1 MNTEILLEQA
11 LEATRQEGIGLS
23 IKEVAETLWKVYD
36 LAEINTLQRELEEL
50 TKDSITFNI

>member
-1 MNTEILLEQA
+1 MNTQILLEQA

-36 LAEINTLQRELEEL
+36 LGEINALQRELEEL
-50 TKDSITFNI
+50 TNDSITFNI